1 MLGDMG
7 PAAWKGIVRF
17 GLLSVPLKLYRAAQA
32 EKISFRQV
40 HAATGA
46 RVRHHLHAE
55 APSTDLLEQA
65 SGALHTTA
73 GLARETE
80 AATHIPESDA
90 SLTRPEAVPVSRRN
104 LTKGYEYER
113 NEFVCVSGDELKR
126 LRPITARETAIQH
139 FVRPEEI
146 DPAAVDVTFFAVP
159 ERGAE
164 RACALLFEALSRT
177 GLLGIAQITMHSR
190 ESVVVLRASGSGMIA
205 QSLFYEP
212 EIRRGRQ
219 YRANVSAIRPQELNL
234 AVRLI
239 EENMVPFDPMSYCD
253 RYRESL
259 LDLLRQRTADQRARS
274 LPDTGD
280 ELIRALEQSVKSS
293 GKKPSAHS
301 SQSRREP
308 PHTRAAS

>member
-1 MLGDMG
+1 MG

-80 AATHIPESDA
+80 AATYIPERDA
-90 SLTRPEAVPVSRRN
+90 SLTRPEPVPVSRRD

-113 NEFVCVSGDELKR
+113 DAFVCVSADELKR
-126 LRPITARETAIQH
+126 LRPLTARETAIQH
-139 FVRPEEI
+139 FVRPAEI
-146 DPAAVDVTFFAVP
+146 DAVAVDVTFFAVP

-164 RACALLFEALSRT
+164 RVYALLFEALSRT
-177 GLLGIAQITMHSR
+177 GLLAVAQITMHSR
-190 ESVVVLRASGSGMIA
+190 ESIVVLRAAGCGIIA

-212 EIRRGRQ
+212 EIRRERQ
-219 YRANVSAIRPQELNL
+219 YRANVSAIRPEELSL
-234 AVRLI
+234 AVRLV
-239 EENMVPFDPMSYCD
+239 EENLVPFDPMNYCD
-253 RYRESL
+253 TYRESL
-259 LDLLRQRTADQRARS
+259 LHLLRERTTDQRVLS
-274 LPDTGD
+274 LPATGD
-280 ELIRALEQSVKSS
+280 ELIRALEQSVKAS

-301 SQSRREP
+301 LQSRREP
-308 PHTRAAS
+308 PQTRAAS